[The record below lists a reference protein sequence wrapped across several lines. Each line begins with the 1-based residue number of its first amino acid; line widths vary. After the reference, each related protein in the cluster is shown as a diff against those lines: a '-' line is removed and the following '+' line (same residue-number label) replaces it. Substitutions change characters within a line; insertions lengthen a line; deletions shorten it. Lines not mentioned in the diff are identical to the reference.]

1 MKKIAKQS
9 ELYLRLK
16 TAFVLGVLI
25 IGSLLLHPIAF
36 LIVFGL
42 FFFMIAY
49 EFNILR
55 AGFRGLRVKYRYWI
69 NFLSILVYSVFF
81 YFYTVSAFPHNLPG
95 LLLLLALM
103 GSALSV
109 LDMLKCSVATM
120 FRLPVWLVNLFY
132 LGSHFAM
139 LPFLFYLLPS
149 PMWMLIFLIVIWTTD
164 TFAYFTGK
172 KWGKKKLYPSLS
184 AGKTVVGFV
193 GGLCGAVLAM
203 IVFHQHLG
211 IDLKTAFATGL
222 IFGLLIT
229 IGDLVESRYKRLAG
243 VKDSGTNLP
252 GHGGYYDRFDAL
264 FFLLP
269 YLVLFMLYFY

>member
-1 MKKIAKQS
+1 MKKIAKQP

-16 TAFVLGVLI
+16 TAFVLGVFI
-25 IGSLLLHPIAF
+25 IGSLFLHPIAF

-42 FFFMIAY
+42 LFFMLAH

-55 AGFRGLRVKYRYWI
+55 ASFSGVRSKYRYWAT
-69 NFLSILVYSVFF
+69 FLSILVYSVFF
-81 YFYTVSAFPHNLPG
+81 YFYSISAFPHNLPG
-95 LLLLLALM
+95 LFLLLALM
-103 GSALSV
+103 GSVLSV
-109 LDMLKCSVATM
+109 MDMLKCSIAFL
-120 FRLPVWLVNLFY
+120 FRLPLWLVNLFY
-132 LGSHFAM
+132 LGTHFAM

-149 PMWMLIFLIVIWTTD
+149 PMWMLIFLIVIWMTD

-184 AGKTVVGFV
+184 AGKTVVGFI

-203 IVFHQHLG
+203 IVFHGHLG

-229 IGDLVESRYKRLAG
+229 VGDLVESRYKRLAG
-243 VKDSGTNLP
+243 VKDSGTYLP